1 MYTYLLDMIYVIHI
15 YLFLQFYHVCFCSDN
30 VHLSYSSKPNEN
42 NEIEY
47 YNNTLYFFSCNV
59 SDSLS
64 QTWKI
69 SDTNLITISFSTPSG
84 QLIVEGSATI
94 IVETLINNGISIDV
108 ISYMWFNSANYT
120 DITSVTCESSDI
132 SRNVTFMRAGMYIHA
147 LQ

>member
-1 MYTYLLDMIYVIHI
+1 M
-15 YLFLQFYHVCFCSDN
+15 FCSGN

-47 YNNTLYFFSCNV
+47 YNNTFYFFSCSV

-69 SDTNLITISFSTPSG
+69 SDTNLITISFSTPEEE
-84 QLIVEGSATI
+84 LIVEGSATI

-108 ISYMWFNSANYT
+108 VSYMWFNSADYT
-120 DITSVTCESSDI
+120 DITSVTCESSEI
-132 SRNVTFMRAGMYIHA
+132 SINVTFFSAGIYTKIVLYITVAHA
-147 LQ
+147 SC